1 VAAYDRWVSTEPAAA
16 VIDLTKPSTGPA
28 ALVDD
33 QAAESP
39 APASSTPAHAS
50 STPAH
55 ASSTPAHA
63 SSTPLP
69 DTGGARLADA
79 VRRRLQ
85 TVARDP
91 MSWFATGFVVLI
103 GAVLRLYNLRH
114 PATKIFDEVYYATEA
129 DELLAHGVEWRPE
142 NNAGDYV
149 VHPPL
154 GKWCIALG
162 EWLFGYDS
170 FGWRISAAVAG
181 IISILLITRIA
192 RRLFRSTVLGCAA
205 GLLVALDGLHLV
217 LSRSAL
223 LDIFLT
229 LFVVAAFGCL
239 LLDRDQRRARW
250 LAALSA
256 GVAPKLGLPHWRLV
270 AALFMG
276 AACGVKLSGAF
287 FIPAFVLLILIWEI
301 GLRRTVG
308 ASNPWVFGTL
318 NVAGWSF
325 GMAAI
330 VVGAYVASWTGWFL
344 SDSGWNRHGLASRGE
359 SEPPVIGALINLWE
373 YHKQAYEFHTGLNSP
388 HDYQSWPWQW
398 LLMGRPVAFYWDANL
413 PCGSDK
419 CAAEVL
425 LLGTPLLWW
434 SFIPALA
441 ALIWLG
447 IAQRDR
453 RAGVIGLMVAAA
465 LLPWF
470 WYHFDGGRTM
480 FVFYAL
486 PALPFLVFAV
496 VYVLGALMGPP
507 GPRTAP
513 VPDRRLI
520 GSVAA
525 GVYVLLVGAC
535 LLYFLP
541 IYVGDSIPYADWWDR
556 MLLGRRWV

>member
-1 VAAYDRWVSTEPAAA
+1 VSTEPAAA
-16 VIDLTKPSTGPA
+16 VIDLNKPPRTEPA
-28 ALVDD
+28 APVED
-33 QAAESP
+33 QATAPSDVGPEP
-39 APASSTPAHAS
+39 EPASVSDGRGVP
-50 STPAH
+50 
-55 ASSTPAHA
+55 
-63 SSTPLP
+63 
-69 DTGGARLADA
+69 DA
-79 VRRRLQ
+79 VRRRLA

-91 MSWFATGFVVLI
+91 MSWVATGFVVLI
-103 GAVLRLYNLRH
+103 GGVLRLYDLRY
-114 PATKIFDEVYYATEA
+114 PPTKIFDEVYYATEG

-162 EWLFGYDS
+162 EWLFGYNS
-170 FGWRISAAVAG
+170 LGWRVSAAVAG

-205 GLLVALDGLHLV
+205 GLLVALDGLHFV
-217 LSRSAL
+217 LSRVAL

-229 LFVVAAFGCL
+229 LFVLAAFGCL
-239 LLDRDQRRARW
+239 LLDRDQRRERW
-250 LAALSA
+250 LAALEA
-256 GVAPKLGLPHWRLV
+256 GIPVRLGVPYWRIV
-270 AALFMG
+270 GAVFMG

-287 FIPAFVLLILIWEI
+287 FIPAFVLAMLFWEV
-301 GLRRTVG
+301 GLRRAVG
-308 ASNPWVFGTL
+308 APRPWSFGTL
-318 NVAGWSF
+318 NVAGWSV
-325 GMAAI
+325 GMAFV
-330 VVGAYVASWTGWFL
+330 VVGVYLASWTGWFL

-359 SEPPVIGALINLWE
+359 PEPPIIGALINLWD
-373 YHKQAYEFHTGLNSP
+373 YHKQAYQFHTGLNSK

-398 LLMGRPVAFYWDANL
+398 LLMGRPVAFFWDTNQ

-441 ALIWLG
+441 GLAWFG
-447 IAQRDR
+447 IAQRDK

-470 WYHFDGGRTM
+470 WYHYDGGRTM

-486 PALPFLVFAV
+486 PALPFLVLAV
-496 VYVLGALMGPP
+496 VYVLGAIMGPP
-507 GPRTAP
+507 GPRTSG
-513 VPDRRLI
+513 VPDRRVV
-520 GSVAA
+520 GAVVA
-525 GVYVLLVGAC
+525 GVYLLMIAAC
-535 LLYFLP
+535 FAYFHPL
-541 IYVGDSIPYADWWDR
+541 YVGESIPYADWWDR